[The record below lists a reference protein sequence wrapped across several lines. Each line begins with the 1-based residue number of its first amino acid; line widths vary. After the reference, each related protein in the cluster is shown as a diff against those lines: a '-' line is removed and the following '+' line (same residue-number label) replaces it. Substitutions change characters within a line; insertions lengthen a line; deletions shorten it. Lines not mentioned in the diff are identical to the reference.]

1 MELLKVDYKLLEGRN
16 YDFLIFMVS
25 YVGPGTS

>member
-1 MELLKVDYKLLEGRN
+1 MELFKVDYKLLEGKN

-25 YVGPGTS
+25 YVGSGTS